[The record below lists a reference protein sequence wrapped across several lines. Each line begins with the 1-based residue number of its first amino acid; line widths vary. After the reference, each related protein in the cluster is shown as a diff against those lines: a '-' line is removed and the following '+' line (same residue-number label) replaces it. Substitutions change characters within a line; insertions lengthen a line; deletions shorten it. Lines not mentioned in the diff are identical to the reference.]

1 MSYFCGIMRD
11 NWKPLKRNAPVG
23 FWPASRKAIADGV
36 AIGPEWA
43 GDHAFDPITD
53 VCAKCYMTR
62 AQWEDNRKPRCGGGT
77 QQGLVRLFI
86 DPDDDPDF
94 KGRVG

>member
-1 MSYFCGIMRD
+1 MRT
-11 NWKPLKRNAPVG
+11 NQ
-23 FWPASRKAIADGV
+23 
-36 AIGPEWA
+36 PERLTA

-86 DPDDDPDF
+86 DPDDDPDS
-94 KGRVG
+94 KGRIG